1 MWRKGGVIPWIV
13 YVVCII
19 IVVIVVANRDALR
32 NHCRRDDETHQPS
45 LGYSINHGQMRRSR
59 VNTLPVHFWY
69 ANTLSPPQGLVSDAT
84 GWQKAKLER
93 LA

>member
-1 MWRKGGVIPWIV
+1 MRFGTIV
-13 YVVCII
+13 
-19 IVVIVVANRDALR
+19 
-32 NHCRRDDETHQPS
+32 DEMMRLTS